1 METLGIYIQ
10 VPFCESKCS
19 FCNFSSRVAPSTA
32 FDGYTR
38 ALVQEVGR
46 LHDIYTAAEVDPR
59 VLALPVDTL
68 YVGGGTPTV
77 LGLGRLSEIIASVR
91 VVFHVA
97 ASNEFTLE
105 VTPGSADE
113 GALRELRAM
122 GVNRLSIGAQAFND
136 QELRSVGRL
145 HTADDTKEMLAAAR
159 RAGFTNISL
168 DLIAGLP
175 HQTSQTW
182 QATLETVAQL
192 RPEHVSLYIFE
203 VDEKSRLGGEVIR
216 HGTRFHAGAVPDEDF
231 AAESYEKGRAFL
243 RGERYT
249 QYEISNF
256 SLSGFESRHN
266 CKYWRREPCV
276 GLGAGAHSFD
286 GERRWSNEVPP
297 ANYQARLEA
306 GESPVEQV
314 SRLSPD
320 EQLEE
325 FFFLGLRQAEG
336 IDLSLAERHWG
347 IEPLARWK
355 PTIEDL
361 MERGWL
367 ENQAGN
373 LRLTDAAYLISNEV
387 FQEFL
392 C

>member
-1 METLGIYIQ
+1 
-10 VPFCESKCS
+10 
-19 FCNFSSRVAPSTA
+19 
-32 FDGYTR
+32 
-38 ALVQEVGR
+38 
-46 LHDIYTAAEVDPR
+46 
-59 VLALPVDTL
+59 
-68 YVGGGTPTV
+68 
-77 LGLGRLSEIIASVR
+77 
-91 VVFHVA
+91 
-97 ASNEFTLE
+97 LE

-113 GALRELRAM
+113 SALRELQAM

-145 HTADDTKEMLAAAR
+145 HTADDTKQVFAAAR
-159 RAGFTNISL
+159 RAGFANISL

-231 AAESYEKGRAFL
+231 AAESYERGRALL
-243 RGERYT
+243 RGEGYRH
-249 QYEISNF
+249 YEISNF
-256 SLSGFESRHN
+256 ALPGFESRHN
-266 CKYWRREPCV
+266 RKYWRREPYV

-286 GERRWSNEVPP
+286 GVRRWSNEVSP
-297 ANYQARLEA
+297 ANYQMRLEA

-336 IDLSLAERHWG
+336 VDLL
-347 IEPLARWK
+347 LARSLWG
-355 PTIEDL
+355 PDL
-361 MERGWL
+361 VSRAESIIASLTERGLIQREGSWV
-367 ENQAGN
+367 
-373 LRLTDAAYLISNEV
+373 RLTDSAYLISNEV

-392 C
+392 AEHKEV

>member
-1 METLGIYIQ
+1 MESLGIYIQ

-19 FCNFSSRVAPSTA
+19 FCNFSSRVAPSA
-32 FDGYTR
+32 VFDGYTR
-38 ALVQEVGR
+38 ALVQEVRR
-46 LHDIYTAAEVDPR
+46 LSDIYTGAGIALR

-77 LGLGRLSEIIASVR
+77 LGFERLSEIIGSVR
-91 VVFHVA
+91 VAFHVA
-97 ASNEFTLE
+97 DPNEFTLE

-113 GALRELRAM
+113 RALRELRLR

-145 HTADDTKEMLAAAR
+145 HTADDTKRMFAEAR
-159 RAGFTNISL
+159 RAGFANINL
-168 DLIAGLP
+168 DLIAALP
-175 HQTSQTW
+175 HQTSRSW

-231 AAESYEKGRAFL
+231 AADSYEKGRAFL
-243 RGERYT
+243 RGEGYS

-256 SLSGFESRHN
+256 SLPAFESQHN
-266 CKYWRREPCV
+266 RKYWRREPYL

-286 GERRWSNEVPP
+286 GERRWSNEVSP
-297 ANYQARLEA
+297 ANYQTRLEA

-314 SRLSPD
+314 SQLSLD

-336 IDLSLAERHWG
+336 IDLSLAKRHWG
-347 IEPLARWK
+347 IQPMARWK
-355 PTIEDL
+355 RTIEDL
-361 MERGWL
+361 TERGWL

-373 LRLTDAAYLISNEV
+373 LRLADAAYLISNEV

-392 C
+392 G